1 MRTLV
6 LNMWAC
12 ISVVAMTFLI
22 GCSKS
27 ESQNPSGT
35 FVVGQWV
42 PAWDGQF
49 RGRINPN
56 PPRPPDKTR
65 CRGRVL
71 YYPGDRPSNTVGSVP
86 VNQIFLKGCFT
97 EGKTVNV
104 SESGSAPWKKRIWSK
119 RIWSLWNLSGV
130 THWMKCKDA
139 QMNFIWIWTEE
150 ERSGILRV
158 ILYQEMW
165 SKTVWRLRTQLPAAR
180 ISTPGILLLLK
191 TRRLNQKSENWQ
203 RKKNGSFMKKEHHRN
218 GLMPWLPWVLMRT
231 NLFWK
236 KPLFWLLFLQEFMG
250 LSRMERKSSTIMLM
264 NRWGSPL
271 GWWSLPC
278 IMPVLWAWHTP
289 QARWNF

>member
-1 MRTLV
+1 
-6 LNMWAC
+6 
-12 ISVVAMTFLI
+12 
-22 GCSKS
+22 
-27 ESQNPSGT
+27 
-35 FVVGQWV
+35 
-42 PAWDGQF
+42 
-49 RGRINPN
+49 
-56 PPRPPDKTR
+56 
-65 CRGRVL
+65 
-71 YYPGDRPSNTVGSVP
+71 
-86 VNQIFLKGCFT
+86 
-97 EGKTVNV
+97 
-104 SESGSAPWKKRIWSK
+104 
-119 RIWSLWNLSGV
+119 
-130 THWMKCKDA
+130 MKCKDA